1 MKIYD
6 LLGSELAVGD
16 LVSVKSDHLV
26 GIVIKAEDGTIAKG
40 LSVSGQPRG
49 EVNPPHLIIKV
60 DFTTVVP
67 AIGGAAN
74 VLKVVKPEAKKELV
88 Q

>member
-1 MKIYD
+1 MKIFD
-6 LLGSELAVGD
+6 LLGSELQVGD
-16 LVSVKSDHLV
+16 LVSVRSDFLV
-26 GIVIKAEDGTIAKG
+26 GIVVKAEDGTIAKG

-49 EVNPPHLIIKV
+49 QETPPHLIIKV

-74 VLKVVKPEAKKELV
+74 VLKIVKPGTKKELV